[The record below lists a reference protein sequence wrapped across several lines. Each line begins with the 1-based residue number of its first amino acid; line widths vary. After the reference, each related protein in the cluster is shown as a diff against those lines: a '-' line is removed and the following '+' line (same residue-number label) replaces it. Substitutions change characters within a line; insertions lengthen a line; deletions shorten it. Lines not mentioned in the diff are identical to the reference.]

1 MMELLKLYAGIRTD
15 GSAVQEEVPVEGL
28 GGGRFRI
35 LQSPGLVLG
44 VAAGDVIE
52 LTSAGRFKVVSRG
65 RNLCV
70 QVFAP
75 ASSVDRLENALTGRL
90 KVLGGRLDGRGAQL
104 LVYTVPVSVGFPA
117 VEEVFRECVGGCDGA
132 EWYYGNVYD
141 PDDGVTPLGWW

>member
-1 MMELLKLYAGIRTD
+1 MELLKLYAGIRTD

-117 VEEVFRECVGGCDGA
+117 RS
-132 EWYYGNVYD
+132 
-141 PDDGVTPLGWW
+141 